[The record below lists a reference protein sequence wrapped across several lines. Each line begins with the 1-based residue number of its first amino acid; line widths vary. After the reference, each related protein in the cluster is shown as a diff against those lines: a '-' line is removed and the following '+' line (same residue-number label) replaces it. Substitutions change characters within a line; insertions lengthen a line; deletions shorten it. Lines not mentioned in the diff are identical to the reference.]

1 MMIVLATKMRMLT
14 SKLISDSVEHGDK
27 GAMVKTCRKKSWLLL
42 ACVCIATG
50 YILCAQMA
58 GSGCMWGSASELN
71 NNNNNIV
78 QHGGGGFRRLLEVML
93 TNESDFEMNAR
104 TGSAIVIFLI
114 MSALANSA
122 GIGGGLFWVPLFS
135 SLLQFTVK
143 SAAAL
148 SQSCVATGTLGG
160 SLLSITQR
168 SPVDRDRPMID
179 YSLTLVLMPALILGM
194 SIGVLLN
201 IMLPSLIISSL
212 LLVVLLL
219 ISFRTLQN
227 GFRMRKAEKI
237 AKARMDSEVV
247 ISGQDLVQEDTTEVE
262 HGDQKEKE
270 TKDVAVRLEAGIV
283 AGAAMSESPAS
294 NSNGVSRPC
303 ERHSLDEKTSLDGT
317 ASCEY
322 TNETSSNECAQPEMG
337 MMRKAS
343 SVVTQV
349 VRVFALLQIDE
360 YESRNLLYIVYNN
373 NVFANDYLAGCCK
386 FQGCT
391 ESCDSM
397 EVCS

>member
-1 MMIVLATKMRMLT
+1 MMIILATRMRML
-14 SKLISDSVEHGDK
+14 SRKLMSDSVEHGYR
-27 GAMVKTCRKKSWLLL
+27 GAFMEEFKTCKKKARLLVTF
-42 ACVCIATG
+42 VCIATG
-50 YILCAQMA
+50 SIVYAQMS
-58 GSGCMWGSASELN
+58 GSGCTWDSASELYN
-71 NNNNNIV
+71 NNNNKV
-78 QHGGGGFRRLLEVML
+78 QHGRGGFRRLLEVML
-93 TNESDFEMNAR
+93 TNDSDFEMNAR

-114 MSALANSA
+114 MSALANGA

-160 SLLSITQR
+160 SLLSVTQR

-201 IMLPSLIISSL
+201 IMLPSLIISSI

-237 AKARMDSEVV
+237 ARARMDSEVV
-247 ISGQDLVQEDTTEVE
+247 ISGQDLVQEDATEAE
-262 HGDQKEKE
+262 QAGQKEKE
-270 TKDVAVRLEAGIV
+270 TNEVAGRLEAGIV
-283 AGAAMSESPAS
+283 ASAAMSESPAS
-294 NSNGVSRPC
+294 NSNSVSRPC
-303 ERHSLDEKTSLDGT
+303 ERQSLDDKTSLDDT
-317 ASCEY
+317 ASCEC
-322 TNETSSNECAQPEMG
+322 TNESNETTSIECAQPDMG

-349 VRVFALLQIDE
+349 VRVF
-360 YESRNLLYIVYNN
+360 
-373 NVFANDYLAGCCK
+373 
-386 FQGCT
+386 
-391 ESCDSM
+391 
-397 EVCS
+397 

>member
-1 MMIVLATKMRMLT
+1 
-14 SKLISDSVEHGDK
+14 
-27 GAMVKTCRKKSWLLL
+27 
-42 ACVCIATG
+42 
-50 YILCAQMA
+50 
-58 GSGCMWGSASELN
+58 
-71 NNNNNIV
+71 
-78 QHGGGGFRRLLEVML
+78 
-93 TNESDFEMNAR
+93 
-104 TGSAIVIFLI
+104 
-114 MSALANSA
+114 
-122 GIGGGLFWVPLFS
+122 
-135 SLLQFTVK
+135 
-143 SAAAL
+143 
-148 SQSCVATGTLGG
+148 
-160 SLLSITQR
+160 
-168 SPVDRDRPMID
+168 MID

-247 ISGQDLVQEDTTEVE
+247 ISGQDLVQEDTTELE

-349 VRVFALLQIDE
+349 VRVFALL
-360 YESRNLLYIVYNN
+360 
-373 NVFANDYLAGCCK
+373 
-386 FQGCT
+386 
-391 ESCDSM
+391 
-397 EVCS
+397 

>member
-1 MMIVLATKMRMLT
+1 VYGLFLHPRSELRLREFYRGLRGGFGIVALRCRDEMMILLATRMRMVTRQLM
-14 SKLISDSVEHGDK
+14 SQSVEHGCR
-27 GAMVKTCRKKSWLLL
+27 GAMLEEFKTCKNKARVLLTFV
-42 ACVCIATG
+42 CVATG
-50 YILCAQMA
+50 CILYAQMA
-58 GSGCMWGSASELN
+58 GSGCMWDSASELN
-71 NNNNNIV
+71 NNNINSNV
-78 QHGGGGFRRLLEVML
+78 QQMRGGLRRLMEVML
-93 TNESDFEMNAR
+93 TNDSDFEMNAR
-104 TGSAIVIFLI
+104 TGSAIAIFLI

-160 SLLSITQR
+160 SLLSVTQR

-201 IMLPSLIISSL
+201 IMLPSLIISSI

-237 AKARMDSEVV
+237 ARARMDSEVV
-247 ISGQDLVQEDTTEVE
+247 IAGGDLVEEDAAEVE
-262 HGDQKEKE
+262 QSGQKEKE
-270 TKDVAVRLEAGIV
+270 TKELAEKLEAGV
-283 AGAAMSESPAS
+283 AAGAATSESPAS
-294 NSNGVSRPC
+294 NPNGALSRPC
-303 ERHSLDEKTSLDGT
+303 ERHSLDDKTSLDDT
-317 ASCEY
+317 ASCEC
-322 TNETSSNECAQPEMG
+322 TNESNETSSNECAQPEMG

-349 VRVFALLQIDE
+349 VCV
-360 YESRNLLYIVYNN
+360 
-373 NVFANDYLAGCCK
+373 
-386 FQGCT
+386 
-391 ESCDSM
+391 
-397 EVCS
+397 

>member
-1 MMIVLATKMRMLT
+1 MLT
-14 SKLISDSVEHGDK
+14 RQLIADSVKHRDK
-27 GAMVKTCRKKSWLLL
+27 GAMIEEFKTCRKKSRLLL
-42 ACVCIATG
+42 LCICMAIG
-50 YILCAQMA
+50 YILCAQMV
-58 GSGCMWGSASELN
+58 GSGCSKSGSASELN
-71 NNNNNIV
+71 NNNNNYSV
-78 QHGGGGFRRLLEVML
+78 QHGGGGYRRLLEVML
-93 TNESDFEMNAR
+93 TNDSDFEMNAR

-201 IMLPSLIISSL
+201 IMLPSLIISSI

-237 AKARMDSEVV
+237 ARSRMDSEVV
-247 ISGQDLVQEDTTEVE
+247 ISGQDLVQEDTTKAE

-270 TKDVAVRLEAGIV
+270 TKDVIAVRLEAGMV
-283 AGAAMSESPAS
+283 AGTAMSESPAS
-294 NSNGVSRPC
+294 DSNGVSRPC

-317 ASCEY
+317 ASCEC
-322 TNETSSNECAQPEMG
+322 TNESNETSSNECAQPEMG

-349 VRVFALLQIDE
+349 VCVFALLQINE
-360 YESRNLLYIVYNN
+360 
-373 NVFANDYLAGCCK
+373 
-386 FQGCT
+386 
-391 ESCDSM
+391 
-397 EVCS
+397 